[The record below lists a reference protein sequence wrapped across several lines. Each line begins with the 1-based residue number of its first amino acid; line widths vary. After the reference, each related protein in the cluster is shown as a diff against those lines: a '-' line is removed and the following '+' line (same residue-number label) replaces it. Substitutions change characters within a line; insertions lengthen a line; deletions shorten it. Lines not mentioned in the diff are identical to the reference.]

1 MITEKEEILKRLLAE
16 NKITFEEM
24 LILQQKEI
32 QIKYI
37 ETKPLEWIQPYK
49 TYIGTPDWT
58 YRPEHSPQWNT
69 ITCINGE
76 VTKDL
81 INWSN

>member
-16 NKITFEEM
+16 DKITFEEM

-37 ETKPLEWIQPYK
+37 ETQKRNQFTPFQP
-49 TYIGTPDWT
+49 YIGTPDWI